1 MDPSADASGP
11 AEPHPLSGSER
22 REYERLR
29 SAAAV
34 RHRRLRHAGGC
45 VLLVLAILLSPL
57 AVVATWL
64 HEEITDPHRYV
75 RTVAPIARNPGVQ
88 STVTNRLTKRVVDRV
103 DVPAITAHLAR
114 NLDKT
119 GAPTV
124 VVDGTRM
131 LGQPLESAL
140 TNAVHRVVHKVIT
153 SEQFPLVWDAANRR
167 AHAAVVKVL
176 TGEGTSA
183 VQARGNAIVLDI
195 GTLIDN
201 VKQRLVRAGYEK
213 AAKVPHIDRQFTLV
227 RTDKLDEAQGAMR
240 LLDVLGTWLPAVTI
254 VLAALAVWVSPAH
267 RLTLLA
273 AGVGTAVM
281 MIALLVGLA
290 LVRGGYLDSVPPTTL
305 PRGPAAFIFDTLVRF
320 LRESTRTLL
329 VVAIVTALAAYLY
342 GPGRGARVV
351 RSAAHAAPAPSAGAW
366 PEPEPAPGF
375 GHWLDTH
382 RAWTTGVVITGG
394 ALALVLWNHPTP
406 ASVGLVLGIVV
417 GSWRYSASS
426 PGRPGRRRT
435 AARRAGPRRTAPPP
449 TAPRPAVPGI
459 PDGRAVCH
467 EGTADAVGARHD
479 RGRRR
484 PGRPVPGAAGGG
496 ERAGGRHPAGGPGVP
511 HRPPPADG
519 GGGLRPRHAPEPP
532 GRLPAVGG
540 GRAR

>member
-1 MDPSADASGP
+1 MDPSTDASGP

-29 SAAAV
+29 GAAAV
-34 RHRRLRHAGGC
+34 RHRRLRHAGAC

-75 RTVAPIARNPGVQ
+75 QTVAPIARNPGVQ

-124 VVDGTRM
+124 VVNGTRM
-131 LGQPLESAL
+131 LGGPLESAL

-195 GTLIDN
+195 GTLVDN
-201 VKQRLVRAGYEK
+201 VKQHLVRAGYEK
-213 AAKVPHIDRQFTLV
+213 AAKIPHIDRQFTLV

-240 LLDVLGTWLPAVTI
+240 LLDVVGTWLPAVTI

-267 RLTLLA
+267 RGTLLA

-290 LVRGGYLDSVPPTTL
+290 VVRGVYLDSVPPTTL

-351 RSAAHAAPAPSAGAW
+351 RSAAARGTGAIGRGL
-366 PEPEPAPGF
+366 ARVGARTGGF
-375 GHWLDTH
+375 GRWLDTH

-417 GSWRYSASS
+417 GVLALLGILAGAS
-426 PGRPGRRRT
+426 
-435 AARRAGPRRTAPPP
+435 
-449 TAPRPAVPGI
+449 
-459 PDGRAVCH
+459 GRAVD
-467 EGTADAVGARHD
+467 GPSASGPATG
-479 RGRRR
+479 G
-484 PGRPVPGAAGGG
+484 PAASGPATGGP
-496 ERAGGRHPAGGPGVP
+496 ATGGRLGDP
-511 HRPPPADG
+511 
-519 GGGLRPRHAPEPP
+519 
-532 GRLPAVGG
+532 
-540 GRAR
+540 

>member
-29 SAAAV
+29 GAAAV
-34 RHRRLRHAGGC
+34 RHRRLRHAGAC
-45 VLLVLAILLSPL
+45 VLLVLAVLLSPL

-75 RTVAPIARNPGVQ
+75 QTVAPIARNPGVQ

-119 GAPTV
+119 GAPSV

-131 LGQPLESAL
+131 LGGPLESAL
-140 TNAVHRVVHKVIT
+140 TNAVHRVVHKVIA
-153 SEQFPLVWDAANRR
+153 SDQFPLVWDAANRR

-195 GTLIDN
+195 GTLVDN

-213 AAKVPHIDRQFTLV
+213 AARIPHIDRQFTLV

-240 LLDVLGTWLPAVTI
+240 LLDIVGIWLPAVTI

-267 RLTLLA
+267 RITLLA
-273 AGVGTAVM
+273 AGIGTAVM

-290 LVRGGYLDSVPPTTL
+290 VVRGVYLDSVPPTTTL

-342 GPGRGARVV
+342 GPGRGAHVV
-351 RSAAHAAPAPSAGAW
+351 RSAAARGTGAIGRGL
-366 PEPEPAPGF
+366 ARVGARTGGF
-375 GHWLDTH
+375 GRWLDTH
-382 RAWTTGVVITGG
+382 RAWTTGVAITGG

-417 GSWRYSASS
+417 GVLALLGVLAGASGPAPNGPTAS
-426 PGRPGRRRT
+426 GPAASGPAANGPAPDGPAAGGRPG
-435 AARRAGPRRTAPPP
+435 
-449 TAPRPAVPGI
+449 
-459 PDGRAVCH
+459 
-467 EGTADAVGARHD
+467 
-479 RGRRR
+479 
-484 PGRPVPGAAGGG
+484 
-496 ERAGGRHPAGGPGVP
+496 HP
-511 HRPPPADG
+511 
-519 GGGLRPRHAPEPP
+519 
-532 GRLPAVGG
+532 
-540 GRAR
+540 